1 MFLSPDLIYTWFWF
15 NEREHACF
23 SSQRT
28 HTFFRQSFSQRTQTL
43 FRQRKQTFCLRMS
56 KGAELQSKMIP
67 TKKKKY
73 IHKKRKKKKPGDVS
87 KGALVLLFLDREVP
101 VHG

>member
-1 MFLSPDLIYTWFWF
+1 
-15 NEREHACF
+15 
-23 SSQRT
+23 
-28 HTFFRQSFSQRTQTL
+28 
-43 FRQRKQTFCLRMS
+43 MS